1 MITYMKR
8 QHLILIGVGILAI
21 LCILLLSKTK
31 LSSSLI
37 LDKLNA
43 KSPEI
48 TLYYSDISGK
58 KIKPYRLYNN
68 NVTPLENKYIAY
80 TEGFLPKSK
89 YSFYMNILSEFANS
103 QGISL
108 PSSLHDF
115 YEDDRFVVMSFSGNL
130 DDIYVIEKNNLRVH
144 TLSYKEQLDLGPMYI
159 SHVQVVDD
167 LLILLGGEANSYN
180 AFVYKVYLPTFEVV
194 DAIRL
199 AVHPSAI
206 SDKHFT
212 LTSDGQAAFINGTNL
227 KVYDILEDTYQ
238 LIFLDLEATDVISI
252 NNTLIALGNSS
263 SGTSYSVI
271 DTTQDSI
278 ITQTL
283 TLPATTCQV
292 VKLLADSNYL
302 YIISYDPQYKRFM
315 NYLSIYEISTG
326 NLVYTLG
333 LTSHQPYAL
342 LNGDLLR

>member
-1 MITYMKR
+1 MKR
-8 QHLILIGVGILAI
+8 QHLILIGVGVLAM
-21 LCILLLSKTK
+21 LCISLLIKSN

-37 LDKLNA
+37 LDKLTEA
-43 KSPEI
+43 SPEI

-58 KIKPYRLYNN
+58 KIKPYKLYKD
-68 NVTPLENKYIAY
+68 NVIPLKDKYITY

-89 YSFYMNILSEFANS
+89 YSFYMNVLSDFAS
-103 QGISL
+103 VQGISL

-115 YEDDRFVVMSFSGNL
+115 YENDDLVVMSFSGNL
-130 DDIYVIEKNNLRVH
+130 DDIYVIDKNNLRVH
-144 TLSYKEQLDLGPMYI
+144 SLSYKEQLDLGPMYI

-180 AFVYKVYLPTFEVV
+180 VFIYKVYLPTFEVI

-199 AVHPSAI
+199 TAHPSVI
-206 SDKHFT
+206 EDKHFA
-212 LTSDGQAAFINGTNL
+212 LTANGQAAFINGTNL
-227 KVYDILEDTYQ
+227 KVYDILEDTYK
-238 LIFLDLEATDVISI
+238 LIFLEFEATHVTSI
-252 NNTLIALGNSS
+252 NNTLIVLGNSS
-263 SGTSYSVI
+263 SGISYSVI
-271 DTTQDSI
+271 DNTQEPI

-342 LNGDLLR
+342 LNGELIR